1 MFDSHLAPV
10 LLCQPSALSQ
20 RRTDG
25 LSFAERGRRIR
36 LLTFGY
42 AAFALQAQGQPPAS
56 GTGGIDYVR
65 LLADASPLAKS
76 VLLILLLF
84 SAVSWAIVLSKSL
97 QYRRADRHTG
107 TFLQVFRK
115 SAKFSEVQAI
125 CASVPASPL
134 VGIFQAGYAELN
146 LQLRRDSPARDAD
159 GRPVGVAVRPTLK
172 SLDAVD
178 RALLRATTVEVAK
191 LERRVPFLAT
201 TASITPFIGL
211 FGTVVGIM
219 VAFTQIGAEGST
231 SLAVVAPGIAEALI
245 ATAAGLFAA
254 VPAVYF
260 YNSYTGRVK
269 DFASQMDDF
278 ALEFLN
284 ISERNFT

>member
-1 MFDSHLAPV
+1 M
-10 LLCQPSALSQ
+10 
-20 RRTDG
+20 
-25 LSFAERGRRIR
+25 
-36 LLTFGY
+36 LTFGY
-42 AAFALQAQGQPPAS
+42 AALALQAQGVPRS

-65 LLADASPLAKS
+65 LLADSSPLAKS

-84 SAVSWAIVLSKSL
+84 SAISWAIIFSKSL
-97 QYRRADRHTG
+97 QFRRAARDSE

-115 SAKFSEVQAI
+115 STKFSEVQSI
-125 CASVPASPL
+125 CGSVPASPL

-146 LQLRRDSPARDAD
+146 LQLRRDAPKDAD
-159 GRPVGVAVRPTLK
+159 GRPAAPATRPTLK
-172 SLDAVD
+172 SLEAVD

-191 LERRVPFLAT
+191 LEKRVPFLAT

-219 VAFTQIGAEGST
+219 VAFTRIGAEGST

-260 YNSYTGRVK
+260 YNAFTGRVK
-269 DFASQMDDF
+269 DSASQMDDF

>member
-1 MFDSHLAPV
+1 
-10 LLCQPSALSQ
+10 
-20 RRTDG
+20 
-25 LSFAERGRRIR
+25 

-42 AAFALQAQGQPPAS
+42 VALALQAQGQPGS
-56 GTGGIDYVR
+56 GTGGIDFVR
-65 LLADASPLAKS
+65 LIVDADWLAKS
-76 VLLILLLF
+76 VLLLLLLF
-84 SAVSWAIVLSKSL
+84 SAVSWAIVLAKT
-97 QYRRADRHTG
+97 QQFNRAARQSE

-115 SAKFSEVQAI
+115 STKFSEVQSI
-125 CASVPASPL
+125 CPSVPASPL

-146 LQLRRDSPARDAD
+146 LQLRRETPPRE
-159 GRPVGVAVRPTLK
+159 GEVRPPGAAPRPTLK
-172 SLDAVD
+172 SLESVD

-191 LERRVPFLAT
+191 LEKRVPFLAT

-211 FGTVVGIM
+211 FGTVIGIM
-219 VAFTQIGAEGST
+219 VAFSRIGAEGST
-231 SLAVVAPGIAEALI
+231 SLAVVAPGIASALI

-260 YNSYTGRVK
+260 YNAFTGRVK

>member
-1 MFDSHLAPV
+1 
-10 LLCQPSALSQ
+10 
-20 RRTDG
+20 
-25 LSFAERGRRIR
+25 

-42 AAFALQAQGQPPAS
+42 VAFALQAQGQPGS
-56 GTGGIDYVR
+56 GTGGVDFVHLI
-65 LLADASPLAKS
+65 ADADWLAKS

-84 SAVSWAIVLSKSL
+84 SAVSWAIVFAKTL
-97 QYRRADRHTG
+97 QFNRAQRQTA

-115 SAKFSEVQAI
+115 STKFSEVQSI
-125 CASVPASPL
+125 CPSVPASPL

-146 LQLRRDSPARDAD
+146 LQLRRDAPREGE
-159 GRPVGVAVRPTLK
+159 GRPMAAAPRPTLR
-172 SLDAVD
+172 SLESVD

-191 LERRVPFLAT
+191 LEKRVPFLAT

-211 FGTVVGIM
+211 FGTVIGIM
-219 VAFTQIGAEGST
+219 VAFSRIGAEGST
-231 SLAVVAPGIAEALI
+231 SLAVVAPGIASALI

-260 YNSYTGRVK
+260 YNGFTGRVK